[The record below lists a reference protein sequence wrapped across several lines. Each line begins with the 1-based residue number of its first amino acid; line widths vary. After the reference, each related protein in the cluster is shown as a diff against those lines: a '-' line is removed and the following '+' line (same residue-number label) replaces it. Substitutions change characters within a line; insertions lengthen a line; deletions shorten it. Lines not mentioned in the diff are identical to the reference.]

1 MVPMILPLGH
11 RSGGVGAVCLAAWIV
26 AGTLPGQTAPGD
38 NPDKRREVPGQAAKR
53 VGADF
58 DPNVACDLVVQAHNR
73 IRAAAKR
80 PALAVSPRLQAA
92 AQRHATDMAARGE
105 MTHKGGD
112 GSTAI
117 VRIKDTGYPY
127 RRAGE
132 NIAAGCFTTDA
143 LMQGWMDSP
152 PHKRNILGSYSQI
165 GVACATAENG
175 KRYWC
180 VTFGLPMRR

>member
-1 MVPMILPLGH
+1 
-11 RSGGVGAVCLAAWIV
+11 
-26 AGTLPGQTAPGD
+26 
-38 NPDKRREVPGQAAKR
+38 
-53 VGADF
+53 
-58 DPNVACDLVVQAHNR
+58 
-73 IRAAAKR
+73 
-80 PALAVSPRLQAA
+80 
-92 AQRHATDMAARGE
+92 